1 MAWMSHHSLPRIV
14 PFKHRKLNQNESN
27 EKCNETLQRNLAI
40 FSSAVKSSMQ
50 IIRCL
55 LAFLL
60 VEGACGAWISQ
71 ATSLFHPSRPLS
83 SESCRSC
90 TWHECEINGWQF
102 LPHILATETEAA
114 APPSNSLAMLADSV
128 GKENFIV
135 NARTGRTASLRPD
148 TPKKIDAFDAMEL
161 GLF

>member
-1 MAWMSHHSLPRIV
+1 
-14 PFKHRKLNQNESN
+14 
-27 EKCNETLQRNLAI
+27 
-40 FSSAVKSSMQ
+40 MQ

-114 APPSNSLAMLADSV
+114 AAPPSNSLAMLADSV